1 MSINGIII
9 AGAFGILA
17 TIASYAILRK
27 HFREVPIE
35 RTNTVTDEFIDKPIP
50 PGILSSDL
58 RALAKRRS

>member
-9 AGAFGILA
+9 AGACGIVAL
-17 TIASYAILRK
+17 IASYAILRK

-50 PGILSSDL
+50 PGV
-58 RALAKRRS
+58 